1 MTPEAS
7 EFMGFAPESGARGR
21 RSAPAPFWD
30 KKGTQASEKIG
41 SRTKLHPLAPNY
53 PVTSSAS
60 RPVSVRPYSSTAST
74 TTR

>member
-1 MTPEAS
+1 MAPEAF
-7 EFMGFAPESGARGR
+7 EIMEFAPENDACSR
-21 RSAPAPFWD
+21 RTAPAP
-30 KKGTQASEKIG
+30 KVAEKGAQASEKIDSQTE
-41 SRTKLHPLAPNY
+41 SRAARPRY